1 MEFQIEIIWNPRYWL
16 NRLSLVIIMS
26 KKKSTWS
33 MIKSVLKREKD
44 VALLVDGPNILRKFD
59 GRQVKLEDIEEAAA
73 QLGKIVMAKVYLDT
87 NAPAKLVQA
96 VTNSGFE
103 PVVVTQDIHITM
115 AVDAYNLIYANDTQV
130 LAIAS
135 RHARCAPL
143 LRKVKEKGVETV
155 ILGFEPGFAVALKN
169 SADYVFE
176 LAPKEM
182 ERAPVTENA
191 SKHDSEG

>member
-1 MEFQIEIIWNPRYWL
+1 
-16 NRLSLVIIMS
+16 
-26 KKKSTWS
+26 

-73 QLGKIVMAKVYLDT
+73 QLGNIVIAKVYLDT
-87 NAPAKLVQA
+87 NAPVKLVQA

-103 PVVVTQDIHITM
+103 PVMVTQDIHITM
-115 AVDAYNLIYANDTQV
+115 AVDAYNLIYLNDTQV

-143 LRKVKEKGVETV
+143 LRKVKEKGIETA

-176 LAPKEM
+176 LSPKEM
-182 ERAPVTENA
+182 ESPPAPNE
-191 SKHDSEG
+191 SSHDSKG